1 MKWLIVEDAL
11 RDKWGHWVEYL
22 RTFRR
27 GLEECGDK
35 VVILCDRH
43 AEPGIVE
50 EFGAAPVLPQSIWHR
65 MSDGAG
71 GGRRYARVPGHGLAT
86 FFALRKIFSFQFS
99 VFSKHG
105 ETKGGSG
112 GVSHGGTA
120 GAEVSDGSAPDV
132 IFVPTVLV
140 HHLLGWWLLL
150 KAGLV
155 PAGATVLLFFPNLP
169 LRVDECG
176 NVRWNRGPTTR
187 LMARLLRSLR
197 PEIEARRVILGV
209 ETRAMRS
216 ALAQTAGLPV
226 VYLPHPVSG
235 GLKREVAGGGLRV
248 TGEAEQSAASSG
260 ALVFACYG
268 GARAEKGSDIF
279 QEAIRIILKDKEPGK
294 ERMRFALQWIED
306 FDADD
311 GRVVRLARE
320 LEESDRVEV
329 IRRYFEEGE
338 YGGQLAR
345 TDVMVLP
352 YQSRSY
358 RLRVSRVVIEA
369 MVHGM
374 PVVVTEGTTMS
385 GQVGEFGAGLAYAGG
400 DARSLA
406 EAMGRMAAQFDDY
419 HAAAQARAGEAR
431 DHFSVENFRRRL
443 LNYLSAGRLVLGDSH
458 VAGWNADWEGAWTYG
473 ISGATSAQLLEHAAG
488 WSVREPEQ
496 LILWIG
502 ANDVLQG
509 VSEESTAEN
518 MRELLKKFPKA
529 RGCGKAVIVS
539 VPPLVRGFADA
550 SARNAKIVRLNG
562 LLAQA
567 AVKAGVRFINCTA
580 SLAGDGGFLDDSLS
594 VDGEHLN
601 RGGYAKVEAL
611 VEAVIGR

>member
-1 MKWLIVEDAL
+1 MICRDRREPSILNWLIVEDAL

-22 RTFRR
+22 QTFRR
-27 GLEECGDK
+27 GLEECGDG
-35 VVILCDRH
+35 VAILCDRR

-50 EFGAAPVLPQSIWHR
+50 EFGAVPVLPQSIWHR
-65 MSDGAG
+65 MSDGAQVL
-71 GGRRYARVPGHGLAT
+71 RRYARVPWHGFAT
-86 FFALRKIFSFQFS
+86 FFALRRVLCGRS
-99 VFSKHG
+99 VAG
-105 ETKGGSG
+105 G
-112 GVSHGGTA
+112 GVC
-120 GAEVSDGSAPDV
+120 VPDV

-150 KAGLV
+150 KAGVV
-155 PAGATVLLFFPNLP
+155 PVKSRVLLFFPNLP

-176 NVRWNRGPTTR
+176 NARWNRGPTTR
-187 LMARLLRSLR
+187 LMAWLLRSLR

-209 ETRAMRS
+209 ETWAMRS
-216 ALAQTAGLPV
+216 ALAQAAGLPV
-226 VYLPHPVSG
+226 VYLPHPVSAE
-235 GLKREVAGGGLRV
+235 LKREGVECGGRGEGKEEQAAVA
-248 TGEAEQSAASSG
+248 SG

-268 GARAEKGSDIF
+268 GVRAEKGSDVF
-279 QEAIRIILKDKEPGK
+279 QEAIRLILKDKEPGV
-294 ERMRFALQWIED
+294 ERMHFALQWIED

-311 GRVVRLARE
+311 GRIVRLSQE

-369 MVHGM
+369 MVYGM

-385 GQVGEFGAGLAYAGG
+385 DQVGRFGAGLAHAEG

-406 EAMGRMAAQFDDY
+406 EALGRMAAQFDDF
-419 HAAAQARAGEAR
+419 HAAAQAKVGEAR
-431 DHFSVENFRRRL
+431 DHFSVANFKRRL
-443 LNYLSAGRLVLGDSH
+443 LNYTSSGRLVLGDSH
-458 VAGWNADWEGAWTYG
+458 VAGWNVNWEGAWAYG
-473 ISGATSAQLLEHAAG
+473 ISGATSAQLQERVDS
-488 WSVREPEQ
+488 WSVSQPEQ

-509 VSEESTAEN
+509 VAPEITAEN
-518 MRELLKKFPKA
+518 VRELLKKFPKA
-529 RGCGKAVIVS
+529 CGCGKAVVLGI
-539 VPPLVRGFADA
+539 PPPARKFPDA
-550 SARNAKIVRLNG
+550 AVHNAKIVRVNE
-562 LLAQA
+562 LLAEE
-567 AVKAGVRFINCTA
+567 AVKAEARFVHCA
-580 SLAGDGGFLDDSLS
+580 ESLAGEGGFLDESLS

-601 RGGYAKVEAL
+601 GDGYARVEAL